1 MPLSFTPIVRSA
13 PASGRAAWRRA
24 VGLGLMAAGLSLNAL
39 AQQPASRASAPQA
52 GSMAIPLF
60 TADPRPSP
68 MGPSRAASDAPSPRQ
83 AESQAASRPDHA
95 PRANLPVPGP
105 ATDVAL
111 FR

>member
-13 PASGRAAWRRA
+13 PASGRAGWRRA
-24 VGLGLMAAGLSLNAL
+24 VGLGVMAAGMSLNAL
-39 AQQPASRASAPQA
+39 AQQPAGRASAPQA

-68 MGPSRAASDAPSPRQ
+68 MGPSHAESHAPLPRQ
-83 AESQAASRPDHA
+83 AESQAASQPDAA
-95 PRANLPVPGP
+95 PRGHLPVPGP

>member
-1 MPLSFTPIVRSA
+1 MPLSFTPFVRSA

-39 AQQPASRASAPQA
+39 AQPASRASAPQV

-68 MGPSRAASDAPSPRQ
+68 MGPSRAAFDAPLPRQ

-95 PRANLPVPGP
+95 PGAKLPVPGP